1 MVTWFKLPNQ
11 YTIETVSHAT
21 SFPGSSLLWRKDP
34 GRSLSAKLKL
44 YLGRGG
50 RGVRLKNYNLC
61 FIHDFSVLVQ
71 CTQVNMMLVM
81 LL

>member
-1 MVTWFKLPNQ
+1 MVLSYAINT
-11 YTIETVSHAT
+11 
-21 SFPGSSLLWRKDP
+21 LLKQFHMQPRSQVLLSCGGKTLVR
-34 GRSLSAKLKL
+34 RSLYAKLKL